1 MLGLFNIKQDDY
13 HYHQISTIFF
23 SKNIFQ
29 IEFRNH
35 VLLFSITVKVIYEQL
50 DISACLICIYGHK
63 NKQMWP
69 HFVFSHLFYG
79 IINNSWCNHSVAHK

>member
-23 SKNIFQ
+23 SKNIVQ

-50 DISACLICIYGHK
+50 DISACLICICGHK
-63 NKQMWP
+63 NEQTWP
-69 HFVFSHLFYG
+69 CFVFSHLFYD
-79 IINNSWCNHSVAHK
+79 IIYNSWCNHSVAHK